1 MNTTPYAPEMKE
13 TQKPVSKPG
22 VSLGLMS
29 GGAGFTMTLSLSLI
43 MTIIFSYG
51 AAKLSYDTFHSVGWA
66 VLAFFFSGIYYP
78 YYALFVSRP
87 PGLSTPPPM
96 GMTGARRR

>member
-1 MNTTPYAPEMKE
+1 MNTTPYAPEMKKSE
-13 TQKPVSKPG
+13 SKPG
-22 VSLGLMS
+22 VSVGLMS
-29 GGAGFTMTLSLSLI
+29 GGAGVTMTLSLSLI

-96 GMTGARRR
+96 GMMGARRR

>member
-1 MNTTPYAPEMKE
+1 MNTTPYAPEMKKSE
-13 TQKPVSKPG
+13 SKPG
-22 VSLGLMS
+22 VSVGLMS
-29 GGAGFTMTLSLSLI
+29 GGAGVTMTLSLSLI

>member
-1 MNTTPYAPEMKE
+1 MNTTPFASEMNE
-13 TQKPVSKPG
+13 TRKPVSKPG

-29 GGAGFTMTLSLSLI
+29 GGAGFTMTVSLSLI
-43 MTIIFSYG
+43 LTIIFSYG
-51 AAKLSYDTFHSVGWA
+51 AAKLSYDMFHSVGWS
-66 VLAFFFSGIYYP
+66 VLAFFFSGVYYP
-78 YYALFVSRP
+78 YYALFLNRP

>member
-1 MNTTPYAPEMKE
+1 MNTTPYAPEMNE
-13 TQKPVSKPG
+13 TRKPVSKPG

-43 MTIIFSYG
+43 LTLVFSYG

-66 VLAFFFSGIYYP
+66 VLAFFFSGVYYP

-96 GMTGARRR
+96 GMMGARRR